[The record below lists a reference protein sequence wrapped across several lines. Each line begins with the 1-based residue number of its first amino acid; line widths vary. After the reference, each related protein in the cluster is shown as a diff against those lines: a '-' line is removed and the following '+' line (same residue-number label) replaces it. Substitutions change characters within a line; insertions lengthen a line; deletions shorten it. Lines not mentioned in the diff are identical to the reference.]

1 MLKQLYIM
9 TFEIGHV
16 AFASTLSHFSV
27 ILFPMLGKQTLHF
40 INVVSIHLTLVGELN
55 RQRSSFNLHSFCF
68 FITISSSSKNKPSII
83 QKWLVLPLPV
93 LTPHRLTPFPL
104 PVIPTIPSMHHHQA
118 RKWLLPPP
126 SFLSQSFPFPLK
138 SSFLKKFNPRGEWRG
153 QRRGLQGTSIEGW
166 GGCWGWAHN
175 TLMRA
180 LPRRKRRRRAS

>member
-1 MLKQLYIM
+1 MLKQLYLM

-16 AFASTLSHFSV
+16 AFASTLSHFSI

-93 LTPHRLTPFPL
+93 LTPHRLTPLPL

-126 SFLSQSFPFPLK
+126 LLPFPI
-138 SSFLKKFNPRGEWRG
+138 FP
-153 QRRGLQGTSIEGW
+153 
-166 GGCWGWAHN
+166 
-175 TLMRA
+175 
-180 LPRRKRRRRAS
+180 LPP